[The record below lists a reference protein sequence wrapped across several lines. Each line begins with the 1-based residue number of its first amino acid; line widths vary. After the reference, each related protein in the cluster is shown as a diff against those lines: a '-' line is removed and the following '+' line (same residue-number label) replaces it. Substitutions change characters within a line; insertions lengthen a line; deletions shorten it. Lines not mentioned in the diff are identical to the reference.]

1 MMSTL
6 SKRRVRA
13 RDFWILSLIGEARP
27 MADKPDEREVLAQG
41 YLAKAAY
48 CEFVA
53 GQTADGQYKAWLE
66 RLAREWKEEAATTTR
81 KSS

>member
-1 MMSTL
+1 
-6 SKRRVRA
+6 
-13 RDFWILSLIGEARP
+13 
-27 MADKPDEREVLAQG
+27 MADNLDERELLAQDC
-41 YLAKAAY
+41 LAKAAY
-48 CEFVA
+48 CEFVK

>member
-1 MMSTL
+1 
-6 SKRRVRA
+6 
-13 RDFWILSLIGEARP
+13 

-53 GQTADGQYKAWLE
+53 GQTADAQHKQSLE
-66 RLAREWKEEAATTTR
+66 KLAREWKEKAATATR